1 MLARTSSLVATLL
14 VATVGLVAQG
24 CAAPTEED
32 GVDDQTSNVTGGSG
46 GVDSPVVYLFEG
58 SVTKASAPKCIG
70 AMLSDKVAVTAKS
83 CAKTGLTVGRA
94 TDKGGKGKTAKIK
107 SVHVPDAADADIAV
121 IELDKDLD
129 GMHALITH
137 MPLRDGYSVN
147 AVASA
152 DGKGLL
158 SPDKNEAASV
168 KASVLE
174 ESTAHAS
181 VVPAKGAEICDGD
194 IGAPVC
200 STSAFKIM
208 GKNIAGT
215 CGLSGIVIGRMQPVA
230 ASSASPAAATGGET
244 GERPETE
251 QASACS
257 GQAWKVANLG
267 VHAEFLKKYA
277 PKAFQPLKYLK
288 LIPYAPEGLYGYQTK
303 GTVKSCTIESK
314 DVAGVKAGVDSAKL
328 TAKVSFTGM
337 DKKATAFGRFGIAPK
352 SDPTKMRWLPA
363 RAIGSTKGA
372 AYDAQFEG
380 VVNAAANGDYV
391 IGFRTSANGGET
403 WTSCDSD
410 GLENGYQA
418 EKLPSIKISDTNA
431 PATPPTGGET
441 KPQDQPA
448 PYQDPPSTGGTEEAS
463 YPTVG
468 EEEEEAPAEEETV
481 AKKKAD
487 EGGCSVSHGSG
498 TSSSLPIGAALLGL
512 AMIARRRRR
521 SA

>member
-1 MLARTSSLVATLL
+1 MTDMLARKSSLLASLL
-14 VATVGLVAQG
+14 VATVALVSTQG

-70 AMLSDKVAVTAKS
+70 AMLGGKIAVTAKS

-94 TDKGGKGKTAKIK
+94 TDKSGKGKTAKIK
-107 SVHVPDAADADIAV
+107 AVHLPDAADAEIAV
-121 IELDKDLD
+121 VELDKDLD

-158 SPDKNEAASV
+158 SPDKNEAASI

-174 ESTAHAS
+174 ESANAAS
-181 VVPAKGAEICDGD
+181 VVPAKGSEICDGD

-215 CGLSGIVIGRMQPVA
+215 CGLSGIVVGRLE
-230 ASSASPAAATGGET
+230 ASAPAAESKPGAAAGEQ
-244 GERPETE
+244 PA
-251 QASACS
+251 QASTCS
-257 GQAWKVANLG
+257 GKAWKVANLG

-277 PKAFQPLKYLK
+277 PKAFEPLKYLK

-303 GTVKSCTIESK
+303 GTVKSCSIETK
-314 DVAGVKAGVDSAKL
+314 DIAGVKAGTDSAKL

-363 RAIGSTKGA
+363 KAVGATKGSA
-372 AYDAQFEG
+372 FDAQFEG

-391 IGFRTSANGGET
+391 VGFRASANGGES
-403 WTSCDSD
+403 WTQCDTD

-418 EKLPSIKISDTNA
+418 EKLLSLKVSDTNA

-441 KPQDQPA
+441 TPQDQA
-448 PYQDPPSTGGTEEAS
+448 PTSDYQDAPSTGGTEEAS
-463 YPTVG
+463 YPG
-468 EEEEEAPAEEETV
+468 GEEEEAPAEEEPV

-487 EGGCSVSHGSG
+487 EGGCSVSHGTTG
-498 TSSSLPIGAALLGL
+498 TSSALPIAGALLGL